1 MLLLLLLLLS
11 PPLLLPLPWLHA
23 TFPFQP
29 SFCFYIQIHSIPT
42 VQARSNSAAATALHS
57 CAVKCAAVNKMR
69 PLDFAKAAAS
79 AAKAMVSAEL
89 CRTLLEEMG
98 KDAAQLPTLSLQ
110 HLQR

>member
-1 MLLLLLLLLS
+1 M
-11 PPLLLPLPWLHA
+11 
-23 TFPFQP
+23 
-29 SFCFYIQIHSIPT
+29 
-42 VQARSNSAAATALHS
+42 QARGCIALEFGCSDGTAF
-57 CAVKCAAVNKMR
+57 VRGQMRRAVNKMR

-79 AAKAMVSAEL
+79 AAKAVVSAEL